1 MDLSG
6 LKFSV
11 LETYTVT
18 VCTNICYSTYYS
30 TQCFKY
36 KYFLTDSHL
45 SALQPT

>member
-18 VCTNICYSTYYS
+18 CLH
-30 TQCFKY
+30 K
-36 KYFLTDSHL
+36 HL
-45 SALQPT
+45 LLHLLFYTVF

>member
-18 VCTNICYSTYYS
+18 CLH
-30 TQCFKY
+30 K
-36 KYFLTDSHL
+36 HL
-45 SALQPT
+45 LLHLFHTVF